1 MSRKTILR
9 CSTIG
14 NVNTSKYDNFSSDE
28 YWYYIR
34 RQQKGDPW
42 NKRDWYGF
50 PDEKVIVKYTLT
62 SKIRRKDIEG
72 LVNNMINE
80 NQLSEG
86 YTLLIIVRETLRTET
101 EIDTFFETIYE
112 KNNIFIQLFDI
123 NKLSFN
129 VTKHELV
136 PKHTIISDEQK
147 NNIMKKYQLSD
158 ELKFPAIKK
167 NDPVAKYARYET
179 RTGVRNHPT
188 EWNHRGIYT
197 NCRLCISIWRP
208 QQYNCQWG
216 HPIQSKHDFC
226 CLYWGKNH
234 LKFLLKTAY

>member
-1 MSRKTILR
+1 LISIRLDVFKKFDLEDIFIIVYIIIMSNLLQKLTMSRKTILEMLNDR
-9 CSTIG
+9 

-28 YWYYIR
+28 LDIMYAA
-34 RQQKGDPW
+34 
-42 NKRDWYGF
+42 NKKVTHEINEIDMVF

-167 NDPVAKYARYET
+167 NDPVAKYLGMKPGQVCEITRPSET
-179 RTGVRNHPT
+179 Y
-188 EWNHRGIYT
+188 GIYT
-197 NCRLCISIWRP
+197 NYRLCV
-208 QQYNCQWG
+208 
-216 HPIQSKHDFC
+216 
-226 CLYWGKNH
+226 L
-234 LKFLLKTAY
+234 